1 MTLDSSNYLTGS
13 YEAEYEADPVRGQ
26 PARSLPGAQRVSW
39 GPLDLPAVPQAG
51 GELNNLPP
59 KA

>member
-1 MTLDSSNYLTGS
+1 MTFDSSNYLTGA

-26 PARSLPGAQRVSW
+26 PTRSLPGAQRVTW
-39 GPLDLPAVPQAG
+39 AAPDLPAVPQAG